1 MVGHSSLNPNG
12 IDKASIGGED
22 VAILDRVTEDTVEG
36 EDVSRGGGDVDG
48 GGGDVG
54 RDDKESGWSCCLERY
69 LSPMTVSSF
78 TNLASIEN
86 LANAESIDEHQ
97 LSL

>member
-1 MVGHSSLNPNG
+1 MVGCSSLNPDG
-12 IDKASIGGED
+12 IDNASIGGED

-36 EDVSRGGGDVDG
+36 EDVGGGGGDVDG

-54 RDDKESGWSCCLERY
+54 GDDEESAWSCCSERY

-78 TNLASIEN
+78 ANLASIEN
-86 LANAESIDEHQ
+86 SVNAESIDECR